1 MTTDTYAK
9 EKGIDLSCEN
19 VKRALLNLLDEDDDG
34 TKEELFAAAEKIG
47 MAYKDNTAPV
57 DGEICDLSDYA
68 VVYAANSYNY
78 GWECHIEVMFNPH
91 IGSFLLCK
99 NMLMHNTET
108 YEKFSL
114 AKYMGLIPSDTRGYA
129 KWLNGLHAIGEL
141 SIEAGQD

>member
-9 EKGIDLSCEN
+9 KDIDLSCEN
-19 VKRALLNLLDEDDDG
+19 VKRALLDLLDEDDDG

-57 DGEICDLSDYA
+57 DGEIYDLSDYA
-68 VVYAANSYNY
+68 VVYEANSYNY
-78 GWECHIEVMFNPH
+78 DWGCHIEVMFNPH

-99 NMLMHNTET
+99 NMLRHNTET

-114 AKYMGLIPSDTRGYA
+114 AKYMGLMPSDTMGYA
-129 KWLNGLHAIGEL
+129 KWLDGLHTIGEL
-141 SIEAGQD
+141 SIEACQE